1 MKQRRR
7 SSLFWRIY
15 ATVVITVLA
24 GTAVGVTATWFI
36 LQERSERWVG
46 QALEVL
52 EEKNDTLVLALHEP
66 ERLEATVVAM
76 GETLGTRVRIT
87 DPKGRPLTRRA
98 DREDGPPPR
107 HPRRHA
113 KALRQGR
120 TLVLNRGQN
129 RNFILFPLMDPETGR
144 TVGIA
149 SVRPNDPPRG
159 IALGVS
165 ALTMLLLLGLG
176 ARSLSRSLTSRLGR
190 VEASALR
197 IAGGE
202 LSHRV
207 VTPQGPPAD
216 ELDEL
221 ALSFNGMADKLEA
234 LIQGQRVLLANVS
247 HELRTPIARVRV
259 VLEILE
265 GRVEQIDEIDRGDT
279 NPEAKKHVERLRKG
293 LTDIGRDAQEL
304 EALIGDLL
312 TSGRLELSVA
322 GGPLDVS
329 PVRLDHLS
337 EHMAERFAATV
348 TSTQDPTIQADRML
362 LERLLSNLLSN
373 ARRACP
379 DGALTIDVSS
389 REDGYVIAVED
400 EGRGIAPQ
408 DRELVFEAFRRLDEA
423 RSRDKGGVG
432 LGLYLSRQIARAHGG
447 DLIAENRSDGASGAR
462 MVIELPKTPPSRG

>member
-7 SSLFWRIY
+7 SSLFRRIY

-24 GTAVGVTATWFI
+24 GTAVGVAATWFI
-36 LQERSERWVG
+36 LQERSERRVG

-52 EEKNDTLVLALHEP
+52 EENNDALVAVLYDRDE
-66 ERLEATVVAM
+66 LEAMTQAL
-76 GETLGTRVRIT
+76 GESLGTAVSVT
-87 DPKGRPLTRRA
+87 DPKGRPLTRRGE
-98 DREDGPPPR
+98 REEGPPPR
-107 HPRRHA
+107 QPRRHA

-120 TLVLNRGQN
+120 TLVLSRGKN
-129 RNFILFPLMDPETGR
+129 RNLILFPLMDPETRG
-144 TVGIA
+144 TVGIV
-149 SVRPNDPPRG
+149 SVRPDEPPRA

-176 ARSLSRSLTSRLGR
+176 ASSLSRSLTSRLGR

-207 VTPQGPPAD
+207 LTPKGPPAD

-265 GRVEQIDEIDRGDT
+265 GRVEQINKIDGIDT
-279 NPEAKKHVERLRKG
+279 NPESQKHVERLRKG

-322 GGPLDVS
+322 GGPLEVS
-329 PVRLDHLS
+329 PVRLDELC

-348 TSTQDPTIQADRML
+348 TSVAAPTIEADRML

-379 DGALTIDVSS
+379 DGALSIEVSS
-389 REDGYVIAVED
+389 HAQGYIIAVED
-400 EGRGIAPQ
+400 EGCGIAPP
-408 DRELVFEAFRRLDEA
+408 DREVVFEAFRRLDEA

-447 DLIAENRSDGASGAR
+447 DLSALGRLDGAPGAR
-462 MVIELPKTPPSRG
+462 MVIELPKTPPARG

>member
-15 ATVVITVLA
+15 ATVVVTVLA
-24 GTAVGVTATWFI
+24 GTTVGVTATWFI
-36 LQERSERWVG
+36 LHERSERWVG
-46 QALEVL
+46 RALEVL
-52 EEKNDTLVLALHEP
+52 EEKNDTLVQALRQP
-66 ERLEATVVAM
+66 GALEATVESM
-76 GETLGTRVRIT
+76 GETLGTRVRVT
-87 DPKGRPLTRRA
+87 DPKGRPLTRRESRGEGA
-98 DREDGPPPR
+98 PPR

-120 TLVLNRGQN
+120 TLVLNRGPN
-129 RNFILFPLMDPETGR
+129 RNLILFPLMDPDTGR
-144 TVGIA
+144 TVGIV
-149 SVRPNDPPRG
+149 SVRPNEPPRG
-159 IALGVS
+159 IALTVS
-165 ALTMLLLLGLG
+165 ALAMLLLLGLG
-176 ARSLSRSLTSRLGR
+176 ARSLSSSLTSRLGR

-207 VTPQGPPAD
+207 VTPKGPPAD

-265 GRVEQIDEIDRGDT
+265 GRVDQLDEGDT
-279 NPEAKKHVERLRKG
+279 DSTATRHIERLRKG
-293 LTDIGRDAQEL
+293 LSDIGRDAQEL

-322 GGPLDVS
+322 GGPLELS
-329 PVRLDHLS
+329 QVRLDELC
-337 EHMAERFAATV
+337 EHMAERFDATV
-348 TSTQDPTIQADRML
+348 TSTPAPTIQADRML

-379 DGALTIDVSS
+379 DGALTIDVSPH
-389 REDGYVIAVED
+389 DKGYVIAVED
-400 EGRGIAPQ
+400 EGRGIAPE
-408 DRELVFEAFRRLDEA
+408 DRELVFEPFRRLDEA

-447 DLIAENRSDGASGAR
+447 DVLAHSRSDGTPGAR

>member
-46 QALEVL
+46 RALEVL
-52 EEKNDTLVLALHEP
+52 EEKNDTLVEALREP
-66 ERLEATVVAM
+66 ERLEATVEAL
-76 GETLGTRVRIT
+76 GATIGTRVRIT
-87 DPKGRPLTRRA
+87 DPKGRPLTRRHA
-98 DREDGPPPR
+98 HDDGPPPR
-107 HPRRHA
+107 HPRRHS

-120 TLVLNRGQN
+120 TLVLNRGKN
-129 RNFILFPLMDPETGR
+129 RHLILFPLMDPQTGR

-149 SVRPNDPPRG
+149 SVRPNEPPRG

-165 ALTMLLLLGLG
+165 ALTMLVLLGLG

-265 GRVEQIDEIDRGDT
+265 GRVNHLDKSDAD
-279 NPEAKKHVERLRKG
+279 AADKKHVERLRKG
-293 LTDIGRDAQEL
+293 LSDIGRDAQEL
-304 EALIGDLL
+304 ESLIGDLL

-322 GGPLDVS
+322 GGPLEVS
-329 PVRLDHLS
+329 PVRLDELS
-337 EHMAERFAATV
+337 QHMAERFEATV
-348 TSTQDPTIQADRML
+348 TSTPTPSIQGDRML

-379 DGALTIDVSS
+379 DGALTIDVAAHA
-389 REDGYVIAVED
+389 DGYVIAVED
-400 EGRGIAPQ
+400 EGRGIAAE
-408 DRELVFEAFRRLDEA
+408 DRELVFEPFRRLDEA
-423 RSRDKGGVG
+423 RSRDQGGVG

-447 DLIAENRSDGASGAR
+447 DVTAAGRADGASGAR

>member
-1 MKQRRR
+1 MKERRR

-15 ATVVITVLA
+15 ATVVVTVLA

-46 QALEVL
+46 QALQVL
-52 EEKNDTLVLALHEP
+52 EEENDALVAALREP
-66 ERLEATVVAM
+66 ERLDATAEAM
-76 GETLGTRVRIT
+76 GETLGTRVRVT
-87 DPKGRPLTRRA
+87 DPKGRPLTRRG
-98 DREDGPPPR
+98 DRDDGPPPR

-120 TLVLNRGQN
+120 TLVLNRGKN
-129 RNFILFPLMDPETGR
+129 RNLILFPLMDPETGR

-149 SVRPNDPPRG
+149 SVRPNEPHRG

-165 ALTMLLLLGLG
+165 TLTMLLLLGLG

-207 VTPQGPPAD
+207 LTPQGPPAD

-265 GRVEQIDEIDRGDT
+265 GRVDQIDKIELGDT
-279 NPEAKKHVERLRKG
+279 EAQKHIERLRKG
-293 LTDIGRDAQEL
+293 LTDIGRDAHEL

-322 GGPLDVS
+322 GGPLDLS
-329 PVRLDHLS
+329 PVRLDELS

-348 TSTQDPTIQADRML
+348 TSTSAPMIEGDRML

-379 DGALTIDVSS
+379 EGSLTVDVSPHA
-389 REDGYVIAVED
+389 DGYLIAVED
-400 EGRGIAPQ
+400 EGRGIATE

-447 DLIAENRSDGASGAR
+447 DVLAQGRTDGAPGAR

>member
-46 QALEVL
+46 QALELL
-52 EEKNDTLVLALHEP
+52 EEKNDGLVQALRDP
-66 ERLEATVVAM
+66 ERLETTVEAM

-87 DPKGRPLTRRA
+87 DPKGRPLTRHRGH
-98 DREDGPPPR
+98 DDGPPPR

-120 TLVLNRGQN
+120 TLVLHRGKN
-129 RNFILFPLMDPETGR
+129 RNFILFPLMDPDSGR
-144 TVGIA
+144 TVGIV

-159 IALGVS
+159 IALTVS
-165 ALTMLLLLGLG
+165 ALAMLLLLGLG

-207 VTPQGPPAD
+207 VTPQGAPAD

-234 LIQGQRVLLANVS
+234 LIRGQRVLLANVS

-265 GRVEQIDEIDRGDT
+265 GRVDQIDKGGTDPD
-279 NPEAKKHVERLRKG
+279 ASKHIERLRKG
-293 LTDIGRDAQEL
+293 LSDIGRDAQEL
-304 EALIGDLL
+304 ESLIGDLL
-312 TSGRLELSVA
+312 TSGRLDLSVA
-322 GGPLDVS
+322 GGALEVS
-329 PVRLDHLS
+329 PVRLDELS
-337 EHMAERFAATV
+337 EHMADRFSATV
-348 TSTQDPTIQADRML
+348 TSTPSPTIQGDRML

-379 DGALTIDVSS
+379 DGALTIEVSTNTQ
-389 REDGYVIAVED
+389 GYVIAVED
-400 EGRGIAPQ
+400 EGRGIAPD
-408 DRELVFEAFRRLDEA
+408 DREVVFEPFRRLDEA
-423 RSRDKGGVG
+423 RSRDQGGVG

-447 DLIAENRSDGASGAR
+447 DLQARSRIDGASGAR